1 MRRIW
6 ITGLALAAMSL
17 FLSADVHAQTKAG
30 PIRLVVDASQAAQKI
45 LHTHLEIPVT
55 PGPLTLYYP
64 EWIPGEHM
72 PDGPI
77 IEVAGLKFS
86 AAGKTI
92 PWRRDLVEMFSI
104 HLTIPAGVT
113 SLIADFDFLLS
124 APATGY
130 SAGASATNS
139 LALLSWNQVLLYPKG
154 FNIRD
159 VAFTP
164 SLKLPD
170 GWKYG
175 TALPGA
181 KRNGD
186 IIDFSPVALNT
197 LVDSPV
203 IAGKYFREIELTPGQ
218 NPAHFM
224 DIAADSEAALA
235 MSPETQTHFHQL
247 VAEAG
252 ALFGSRHY
260 RDYHF
265 LLTLSDDVAHFG
277 LEHHESSD
285 DRTPERSL
293 IDDAELIVFAGLL
306 PHEFV
311 HSWNGK
317 YRRPEG
323 LATPDYQQPMKDDL
337 LWVYEGLTEYLGSV
351 LTVRSGLLTK
361 DQGMDELAELVATY
375 EHRPGRDWRSL
386 QDTAD
391 AAPFLYNA
399 TEDWSNW
406 RRGTDFYEEGELL
419 WLDVDETL
427 RGLTKDQKSMNDFC
441 RIFHGGPGGAPAL
454 KTYTFEDVVATL
466 NSLAPYDWAG
476 FLRARLDGT
485 STKTPI
491 EAVENGGW
499 KLVYTEE
506 PNATEEIESMLEKRL
521 NLTFTVG
528 LVISDDGTVGDVI
541 HGAPAYNAG
550 IGPGMKIIAVNG
562 KQYSPDEMRQAVEVS
577 KSSTA
582 PIQLIVANG
591 AQFQTRSIDYHGGL
605 RWPHL
610 VRDASRPNY
619 LGEILKPM
627 APAIGT
633 AQPAE

>member
-17 FLSADVHAQTKAG
+17 FLSANARAQTKAG

-77 IEVAGLKFS
+77 IEVAGMKFS
-86 AAGKTI
+86 GAGKTI

-154 FNIRD
+154 FNIHD
-159 VAFTP
+159 VTFTP

-186 IIDFSPVALNT
+186 MIDFSPVALNT

-224 DIAADSEAALA
+224 DIAADSESALA
-235 MSPETQTHFHQL
+235 MSPDTQTHFHQL

-323 LATPDYQQPMKDDL
+323 LATADYQQPMKDDL

-375 EHRPGRDWRSL
+375 ENRPGRDWRPL

-506 PNATEEIESMLEKRL
+506 SNATEEIQSMLEKRL

-528 LVISDDGTVGDVI
+528 MVISDDGTVGDVI

-562 KQYSPDEMRQAVEVS
+562 KQYSPDEMRQGVAES

-605 RWPHL
+605 RCPHL